1 MYLWVDVSSGLLFG
15 QCGMYLWVDV
25 GLGVGVWVH
34 VDVALG
40 LGVVIGYSGM
50 DMGVRGYE
58 FMS

>member
-40 LGVVIGYSGM
+40 LGVDGCDVRVCGGDVWSGW
-50 DMGVRGYE
+50 
-58 FMS
+58 